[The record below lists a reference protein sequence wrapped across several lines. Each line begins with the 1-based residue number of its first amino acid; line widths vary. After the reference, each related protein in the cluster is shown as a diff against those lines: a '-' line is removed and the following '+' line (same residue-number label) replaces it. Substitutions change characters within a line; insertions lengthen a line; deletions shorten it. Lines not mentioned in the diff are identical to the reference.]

1 MELSWSEVLAPL
13 VVARQCLHFQDAMRH
28 YFQIL
33 IGQEFQVLPLILGF
47 AATSTKVSLVLLMN
61 TLKNQLLDSRVSLQ
75 YLKYLLVLV
84 ALVFLK
90 KIGQL
95 RDQSSVEAS

>member
-1 MELSWSEVLAPL
+1 
-13 VVARQCLHFQDAMRH
+13 VVARQYLHFQDAMRH

-33 IGQEFQVLPLILGF
+33 IGREFQVLPLILGY

-95 RDQSSVEAS
+95 RDQSLVEAS